1 MGLKSL
7 KLKPGRNQMKKKQI
21 RLTLIILFMFGFAF
35 QVQAENCI
43 DLSEG
48 QTLYVPAYSHI
59 YIGNKASSYLLTV
72 TLSIRN
78 IDPSNSITL
87 SSVDYYGTKGELIKQ
102 YLDKP
107 LSIPPLGS
115 TRYIV
120 LSKDKEGGSGA
131 NFIVKWSSKKL
142 ANPPIVESIMIGT
155 QSGQGISFTSRGQV
169 ITQTTP

>member
-1 MGLKSL
+1 ME
-7 KLKPGRNQMKKKQI
+7 KKHI
-21 RLTLIILFMFGFAF
+21 RLTLIILFVFGFAF
-35 QVQAENCI
+35 QVQAKDCI

-48 QTLYVPAYSHI
+48 QTLYVPVYSHI
-59 YIGNKASSYLLTV
+59 YIGNKASPYLLTV

-78 IDPSNSITL
+78 IDPSNPITL
-87 SSVDYYGTKGELIKQ
+87 TSVDYYGTQGKLIKQ

-107 LSIPPLGS
+107 LSLTPLGS

-131 NFIVKWSSKKL
+131 NFIVKWSSKKQI
-142 ANPPIVESIMIGT
+142 NPPIIESIMIGT

-169 ITQTTP
+169 IAQTTP